1 MDPNLHDVRHTVKE
15 AMDTLCSSRD
25 SAQIQK
31 TLWTIGR
38 YLDQPE
44 NPPSIKQKEEF
55 TSHHFTAF
63 VQCLLSNLS
72 PDWPEQ
78 FPSEEAKELW
88 ASFFMDGP
96 ADQSFMV
103 LLDAIISAE

>member
-15 AMDTLCSSRD
+15 AIGILCSSRD

-31 TLWTIGR
+31 TLWTIGK
-38 YLDQPE
+38 YLDQSE

-55 TSHHFTAF
+55 ASHHFTAF

-72 PDWPEQ
+72 PAWPEQ

-96 ADQSFMV
+96 ADQSFVV